1 MKVFEA
7 TTLLAA
13 AKQRAGEYKKL
24 RGQMVNL
31 KKAFQGMADLGDNDF
46 SGRGANNIKAFFKDH
61 AGVTDSWLDLID
73 MKIAFLTSLPG
84 KVEDAG
90 LFNSHVE
97 ESFLEHELTH
107 ALSKSKAIMEEQ
119 KKDMRSILGEIDDII
134 SLDLF
139 STESTD
145 QKLSSADKKRSETIH
160 KLGKL
165 DHDLTKEYAETEA
178 NEHFI
183 QADFQ
188 QLQNATG
195 KGKSATPLHYN
206 AKAYRESDIHKK
218 KGDIA
223 RHSDAYLT
231 IKKEE
236 AKEREIEKLKERLK
250 NYDYANA
257 DEFYSMAKTIGYKN
271 LTKEQQRYFTQIE
284 NTRELTDGFKGVAV
298 GLYDSGKDAVTGL
311 WDMVTDPGGTVEAI
325 TGAVA
330 HPIKT
335 YEAISAAIEESYQKD
350 MVNGDTYS
358 RARWVSYAVGTVV
371 TSVVGTKGVGA
382 VSKTGTAAKVTTK
395 VKTAASKSATA
406 QKAITVSK
414 QTVDHIKQKVN
425 TGMEVAKKR
434 VKTKLNQIGD
444 LTLADILPYHP
455 RHHLVP
461 AGVPYN
467 AVNGVTL
474 KEGLQKFAK
483 VILPKPYGTS
493 ASGRRTPAPHVP
505 PVTVK
510 YGEHF
515 AKWTRKKVLKPNV
528 IYKTKEG
535 YTYTTDNYGRIT
547 SVKADLQL
555 GEAKRNQYAQSKAG
569 KPDRLTD
576 DDGGHLIATQFKG
589 SGQFDNIVPM
599 NSQINRSGGK
609 WYKMEQ
615 VWSKALNGKPPKQ
628 VKVNIEPVY
637 QGDSL
642 RPVLF
647 NVEYKIGNRRARQV
661 TIENKPGG

>member
-236 AKEREIEKLKERLK
+236 AKEREVKALKKKL
-250 NYDYANA
+250 A
-257 DEFYSMAKTIGYKN
+257 DGVTDPDEYLEIAKKIGYEN
-271 LTKEQQRYFTQIE
+271 LEPAQVQYVMQLEQAKQLEEVGETAWDIV
-284 NTRELTDGFKGVAV
+284 KGIGV
-298 GLYDSGKDAVTGL
+298 GLYDVGKDT
-311 WDMVTDPGGTVEAI
+311 I
-325 TGAVA
+325 TGVKDLAVSA
-330 HPIKT
+330 WDFYHLSDKQKVAKT
-335 YEAISAAIEESYQKD
+335 ISAVLNTPSYAKIIWTNLAD
-350 MVNGDTYS
+350 SWNDKMVNGDAYS
-358 RARWVSYAVGTVV
+358 RSHYITYAIGSIVGLKGSGSAVKVSSKLA
-371 TSVVGTKGVGA
+371 
-382 VSKTGTAAKVTTK
+382 KTGAAKVDNVLEAGEK
-395 VKTAASKSATA
+395 AAAKHVKTGI
-406 QKAITVSK
+406 Q
-414 QTVDHIKQKVN
+414 
-425 TGMEVAKKR
+425 
-434 VKTKLNQIGD
+434 KTKDFTNSLSKGNQPAFAGIVQ
-444 LTLADILPYHP
+444 DIENTHNVKNTPL
-455 RHHLVP
+455 
-461 AGVPYN
+461 
-467 AVNGVTL
+467 L
-474 KEGLQKFAK
+474 KKEIEGQK
-483 VILPKPYGTS
+483 
-493 ASGRRTPAPHVP
+493 
-505 PVTVK
+505 
-510 YGEHF
+510 
-515 AKWTRKKVLKPNV
+515 
-528 IYKTKEG
+528 
-535 YTYTTDNYGRIT
+535 
-547 SVKADLQL
+547 
-555 GEAKRNQYAQSKAG
+555 
-569 KPDRLTD
+569 
-576 DDGGHLIATQFKG
+576 
-589 SGQFDNIVPM
+589 
-599 NSQINRSGGK
+599 
-609 WYKMEQ
+609 
-615 VWSKALNGKPPKQ
+615 SKALQETEIIKTQNVKKPRKTIVPTVKSGEFNNWFNSLTTKQ
-628 VKVNIEPVY
+628 LDELWADKRV
-637 QGDSL
+637 
-642 RPVLF
+642 
-647 NVEYKIGNRRARQV
+647 RRAIERQLRA
-661 TIENKPGG
+661 PGGMHEWHLVSRAPTFKHWNITAEQIRDLRTAINEVEFVNPVGKHGGLGSTAAHNELLGIIDSSLNYNIFVRRLNNWANYRLKGGVEALPKGLRIK

>member
-31 KKAFQGMADLGDNDF
+31 KKSFQGMADLGDSDF
-46 SGRGANNIKAFFKDH
+46 SGRGADNIKAFFQDH

-84 KVEDAG
+84 KIEDAG
-90 LFNSHVE
+90 LSGSHVE

-178 NEHFI
+178 NEQFI

-236 AKEREIEKLKERLK
+236 AKEREIKDLKKKL
-250 NYDYANA
+250 A
-257 DEFYSMAKTIGYKN
+257 DGVTDPDEYLEIAKKIGYEN
-271 LTKEQQRYFTQIE
+271 LEPAQVEYVMQLEQAKQLEEVGETAWDIV
-284 NTRELTDGFKGVAV
+284 KGIGV
-298 GLYDSGKDAVTGL
+298 GLYDVGKDT
-311 WDMVTDPGGTVEAI
+311 I
-325 TGAVA
+325 TGVKDLAVGA
-330 HPIKT
+330 WDFYHLSDEQKVAKT
-335 YEAISAAIEESYQKD
+335 ISAVLNTPSYAKIIWTNLAD
-350 MVNGDTYS
+350 SWNDKMVNGDAYS
-358 RARWVSYAVGTVV
+358 RSHYITYAIGSIVGLKGSGSAVKVSSKLA
-371 TSVVGTKGVGA
+371 
-382 VSKTGTAAKVTTK
+382 KTGAAKVDNVLEAGEK
-395 VKTAASKSATA
+395 AAVKHVKTGIKKGKDYINSVSKNKYEPAFAGIAQDIENTHNVKNTPLLKSIIEDQKESVLSKSVTSNFSTGKSKYTAGTMKHIYHGEVNKRGKAVGYHHESMMGGKIIPGTEKKPDKNGVYMAKVEVGSVKKIADSSFFPREWNRADVLKAIDEAYHTRKQVRSNKYRGITSTGIKIEMYLNSDGTIATA
-406 QKAITVSK
+406 YPLY
-414 QTVDHIKQKVN
+414 
-425 TGMEVAKKR
+425 KK
-434 VKTKLNQIGD
+434 
-444 LTLADILPYHP
+444 
-455 RHHLVP
+455 
-461 AGVPYN
+461 
-467 AVNGVTL
+467 
-474 KEGLQKFAK
+474 
-483 VILPKPYGTS
+483 
-493 ASGRRTPAPHVP
+493 
-505 PVTVK
+505 
-510 YGEHF
+510 
-515 AKWTRKKVLKPNV
+515 
-528 IYKTKEG
+528 
-535 YTYTTDNYGRIT
+535 
-547 SVKADLQL
+547 
-555 GEAKRNQYAQSKAG
+555 
-569 KPDRLTD
+569 
-576 DDGGHLIATQFKG
+576 
-589 SGQFDNIVPM
+589 
-599 NSQINRSGGK
+599 
-609 WYKMEQ
+609 
-615 VWSKALNGKPPKQ
+615 
-628 VKVNIEPVY
+628 
-637 QGDSL
+637 
-642 RPVLF
+642 
-647 NVEYKIGNRRARQV
+647 
-661 TIENKPGG
+661 